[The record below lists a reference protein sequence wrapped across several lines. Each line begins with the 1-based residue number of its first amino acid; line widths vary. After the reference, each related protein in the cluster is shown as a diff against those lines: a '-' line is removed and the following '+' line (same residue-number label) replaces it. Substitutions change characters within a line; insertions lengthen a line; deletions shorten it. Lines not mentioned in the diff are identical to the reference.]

1 MADKTREK
9 LATTTTVPKTISIV
23 NQENLPPVVKEPKST
38 SELIKSLQAERRR
51 SDHFQKYL
59 ENALKSDVEERTTI
73 SDVFEELSHETSFQD
88 MNWKTA
94 SPKTFENTISSGSPF
109 SIEENE
115 GRIAGGDSDVSMG
128 TRLFGNQT
136 IQFNEES
143 CFGIPQSLQNVEK
156 NVAIKRKS
164 LGHLPQKSKRLSLD
178 NSVRESFSET
188 SQNDLSRTDAYIT
201 SSESGFDFD
210 IMTLP
215 GRSRRQRL
223 SEIYGEDKVMLSLY
237 EPTVSE
243 DIDILKSE
251 IKANRRESDLFE
263 KKLRAALESEPFSNQ
278 SF

>member
-1 MADKTREK
+1 MADKAREK
-9 LATTTTVPKTISIV
+9 LATTTIMPKRSSV
-23 NQENLPPVVKEPKST
+23 VDQENQPPVAKEPKTT
-38 SELIKSLQAERRR
+38 SELIKSLQVERRR

-59 ENALKSDVEERTTI
+59 ENALKSDGEERTTI
-73 SDVFEELSHETSFQD
+73 SNAFEELSSETGFQD
-88 MNWKTA
+88 VNWKTA
-94 SPKTFENTISSGSPF
+94 SLKKFENTISSGSPF
-109 SIEENE
+109 SVEENE
-115 GRIAGGDSDVSMG
+115 RCIAGGDQDVSMG

-178 NSVRESFSET
+178 NSVRESVSET
-188 SQNDLSRTDAYIT
+188 SQNDLTGTEAYRT
-201 SSESGFDFD
+201 SSESDFDFD

-223 SEIYGEDKVMLSLY
+223 SEIYGDDKVMLSLY

-243 DIDILKSE
+243 DIDLLKSE

-263 KKLRAALESEPFSNQ
+263 KKLRAALESDPFSNQ